1 MIAANKN
8 ASEAASAHAPRATD
22 TEVIGTES
30 LAHHL
35 SRALR
40 SHVGTAVCGVLDP
53 CIAGM
58 QGLRR
63 RAGGA
68 PAADLH
74 AAEGHSKP
82 RAGRPGEQHDAAT
95 QEMQAPKPRRRLL
108 TWLIYFS
115 VLLAG
120 ALAGGA
126 ASFELLYRSLQH
138 QSAESQ
144 RVEAAMAK
152 QSKSVAA
159 NQSKL
164 DAAETK
170 RSEAEKNLVE
180 AKKKQAEAE
189 KKLELTLKD
198 ANVLVDKQ
206 KKLDQ
211 VAKLLEQIRLTEASG
226 AGSRPVPASS
236 NGGQR
241 PETTRQSPAKTGD
254 CTLSSGNIKGMKDCL
269 ESFNR

>member
-53 CIAGM
+53 CIAGL

-63 RAGGA
+63 R
-68 PAADLH
+68 

-82 RAGRPGEQHDAAT
+82 RAGRPGEQHDAAA

-152 QSKSVAA
+152 QSKSVAS
-159 NQSKL
+159 NQNKL
-164 DAAETK
+164 EAAETK

-226 AGSRPVPASS
+226 VGSRPVPASS

>member
-8 ASEAASAHAPRATD
+8 ASEAAPAHAPRATD

-35 SRALR
+35 SRALW

-53 CIAGM
+53 CIAGL

-68 PAADLH
+68 PAADPH

-95 QEMQAPKPRRRLL
+95 PEVQAPKPRRRLL

-126 ASFELLYRSLQH
+126 ASFELLAKLLYR
-138 QSAESQ
+138 QSAENQ

-152 QSKSVAA
+152 QSKSVAS
-159 NQSKL
+159 NQAKL
-164 DAAETK
+164 EASEAK
-170 RSEAEKNLVE
+170 RSQAEKSLVE

-189 KKLELTLKD
+189 KKLETTLKESN
-198 ANVLVDKQ
+198 ALADKQ

-211 VAKLLEQIRLTEASG
+211 VAKLLEQIRLAEAPG

-236 NGGQR
+236 SHR
-241 PETTRQSPAKTGD
+241 PETARQSPAKTAD

>member
-35 SRALR
+35 SRALW

-53 CIAGM
+53 CIAGL

-68 PAADLH
+68 PAADPH

-82 RAGRPGEQHDAAT
+82 RAGRPGEQHDTAT
-95 QEMQAPKPRRRLL
+95 PEMQAPKPRRRLL

-152 QSKSVAA
+152 QSKSVAS
-159 NQSKL
+159 NQNKL
-164 DAAETK
+164 EAAETK

-226 AGSRPVPASS
+226 VGSRPVPASS